1 MGIQLE
7 KPKLFPERKTFIWF
21 VVISFF
27 LLLIRL
33 FFLYSDYN
41 EFVGKP
47 FYYTEVTVLNAY
59 KKSKNTKT
67 YTVLKLKSKEGL
79 TFYTTTHRKENFN
92 DKYLRLQIFPDKHIS
107 FRDYL
112 GTFYV
117 KSKIKYQEK
126 IPKTDKNSLRN
137 KVALQHS
144 NKQMVSFY
152 NAIFFA
158 TPLDKILREKI
169 ALLGVS
175 HLVALSGFHLGILW
189 ALVYGLLLL
198 LYRPLQQKFFP
209 YRHALFDVGIVA
221 MILLGLYVWFVDYPP
236 SLIRSYAMVFI
247 GWVVLILGMELLSFT
262 FLVMVLLLLC
272 VVFPSLLVS
281 LAFWLSLIGVFYI
294 FLLLQYTKEWNKWM
308 ITLWVI
314 PIGIFVLMLPVVH
327 TVFGMTSSYQ
337 MLSPLLSILFIP
349 FYPLAILLHL
359 LGLGGFFDTYL
370 MKLFTLPTQSVESL
384 LPLWSVLIYGGLSIT
399 AIWYRKVF
407 YVVCGLAT
415 GYGIYL
421 FMLT

>member
-1 MGIQLE
+1 MQLE
-7 KPKLFPERKTFIWF
+7 KPKLFPEKKTFIWF
-21 VVISFF
+21 VTMMLFF
-27 LLLIRL
+27 LLLRL
-33 FFLYSDYN
+33 FFLYQSYEVFIN
-41 EFVGKP
+41 NP
-47 FYYTEVTVLNAY
+47 FYYTNVTVMDAY
-59 KKSKNTKT
+59 EKNKHGKY
-67 YTVLKLKSKEGL
+67 YTVLKLKSNEGL

-117 KSKIKYQEK
+117 KSKIKHQEK